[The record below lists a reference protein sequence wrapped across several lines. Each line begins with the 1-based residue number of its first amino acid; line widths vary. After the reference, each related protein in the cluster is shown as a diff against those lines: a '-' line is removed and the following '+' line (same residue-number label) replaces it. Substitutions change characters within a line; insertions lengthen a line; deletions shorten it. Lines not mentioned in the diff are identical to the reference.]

1 MKKFKNIFLLFAALM
16 TVFSL
21 AACGSSTEDDSSK
34 KETAKAEKKEKNPTK
49 LGDYQ
54 VELVSGE
61 LSQSYDGKNTLTV
74 VSKFTNNS
82 DKAISYMAAVTQ
94 KAFQNGVEL
103 ETTLGENMD
112 LGNSDKD
119 VQPGAS
125 IDVTTLYLLQDT
137 ENPVDVEASELV
149 SLDDAKVSKTFELK

>member
-1 MKKFKNIFLLFAALM
+1 MKKFKNIFLVFAALM
-16 TVFSL
+16 AVFSL
-21 AACGSSTEDDSSK
+21 TACSSSTEDDTGK
-34 KETAKAEKKEKNPTK
+34 KETTKAEKKEKDPTK

-82 DKAISYMAAVTQ
+82 DEAISYMGAVTET
-94 KAFQNGVEL
+94 AFQNGVEL
-103 ETTLGENMD
+103 ETTFGENMD
-112 LGNSDKD
+112 LGNSDKE

-125 IDVTTLYLLQDT
+125 VEVTTLYLLQDT
-137 ENPVDVEASELV
+137 ENPVDVEVKQLV
-149 SLDDAKVSKTFELK
+149 SLDDSKVSKTFELK